1 MAVLVVTAAL
11 GGMSGLVATL
21 LVRRWHLDLMAP
33 HIQPATVVGNVKR
46 HPKLAAW
53 LRART
58 DPSVATGSLLTA
70 TVALIV
76 VGAGGL
82 GVLLAMVR
90 AHRGFAD
97 FDMSA
102 ARWGA
107 HHATTASTHVL
118 RLLTQFGGA
127 AVMVPLAAVVGIT
140 QWWLRRRPAVMI
152 FLALVV
158 GGQFLIANVIKAL
171 VDRTR
176 PDIDRL
182 TGFSGPSF
190 PSGHATT
197 AAACFAALALVA
209 GLGRTGRTRSVLAGV
224 AVGLAVMV
232 AASRVLLGVH
242 WFTDVVA
249 GLCLGW
255 SWFAISSLAF
265 GGRLLRFGAPVEVAE
280 RVAQRVAEG
289 AAADG

>member
-1 MAVLVVTAAL
+1 
-11 GGMSGLVATL
+11 MSGLVAML

-33 HIQPATVVGNVKR
+33 HIQPATVAGEVER
-46 HPKLAAW
+46 HPKLAGW

-76 VGAGGL
+76 VGAGGV

-107 HHATTASTHVL
+107 HHATTTSTHVL

-127 AVMVPLAAVVGIT
+127 AVMVPLAAVVGLV
-140 QWWLRRRPAVMI
+140 QWWLRRRPAVML
-152 FLALVV
+152 FLTLVV

-209 GLGRTGRTRSVLAGV
+209 GLGRTGRVRSVLAGL
-224 AVGLAVMV
+224 AVGLAVMI
-232 AASRVLLGVH
+232 ATSRVLLGVH
-242 WFTDVVA
+242 WLTDVLA

-255 SWFAISSLAF
+255 AWFAICSIAF
-265 GGRLLRFGAPVEVAE
+265 GGRLLRFGATVEVAE
-280 RVAQRVAEG
+280 RVAEQLREPASS
-289 AAADG
+289 A